1 MAKFNKCISLCVTI
15 VPLEFFS
22 CISRWK
28 YTRLSKEST
37 RFFFFFYVFQTVQ
50 QVAKPNKG
58 HSSWLYSVCQWVP
71 PEFLPATREGRI
83 HGEVAD
89 QVCFNLHSTALN
101 NIIMLSLKS
110 SFCFARCRS
119 GTVHSNCE
127 VLECYFVIKKVLT
140 LFQ

>member
-15 VPLEFFS
+15 VPLSFS
-22 CISRWK
+22 AVFPDENILDCQK
-28 YTRLSKEST
+28 KAQDD
-37 RFFFFFYVFQTVQ
+37 FFFNVFQTVQ

-89 QVCFNLHSTALN
+89 QVCFNLYSTALN
-101 NIIMLSLKS
+101 NIIMLYLES

-127 VLECYFVIKKVLT
+127 ILECYFVIKKVLT